1 MTRRLDLSLFPGDVI
16 DAPGDTFVVPLAS
29 DERPLRGDA
38 GWLDW
43 RVCGRISQQ
52 LRSGYA
58 TGDSGE
64 ALLLPAGPPFGTA
77 RILVVGAG
85 PSASLEGRPLLRAMR
100 GAAEKLIAL
109 RSRVAVLATPAS
121 VDFDGAATPILRG
134 LIHAL
139 AHDANEG
146 DLHLVIPRG
155 GAREKSLLAALS
167 DVVPGAHG
175 WGVSIDVA
183 WVEPDAT
190 A

>member
-1 MTRRLDLSLFPGDVI
+1 MTRKLDLSLFPGPVI
-16 DAPGDTFVVPLAS
+16 DAPGDTFVIPLAS

-58 TGDSGE
+58 TGDNGE
-64 ALLLPAGPPFGTA
+64 ALLLPAGPPFGSA

-85 PSASLEGRPLLRAMR
+85 PAAQIAGRPLLRAMR
-100 GAAEKLIAL
+100 AAAEKLIAL

-121 VDFDGAATPILRG
+121 VDFADAATPILRG

-139 AHDANEG
+139 AHDPDAG
-146 DLHLVIPRG
+146 DLHVVIPG
-155 GAREKSLLAALS
+155 GNQREKCLLSALS

-183 WVEPDAT
+183 WVEPDSA